1 MFDDVARCK
10 KLLRWQT
17 STILPCFSATPSPSR
32 VWAVSQRVTALRK
45 NLKLSPQLFHPNC
58 TTQEELSL
66 HLASCSL
73 AKSTGKTSLASRPA
87 LQWATHELPAV
98 PG

>member
-17 STILPCFSATPSPSR
+17 STILPCFSATPSLSR

-45 NLKLSPQLFHPNC
+45 NLKLSPQLHPNC
-58 TTQEELSL
+58 TTQEEVSL
-66 HLASCSL
+66 HLASCSR
-73 AKSTGKTSLASRPA
+73 AKLNSKTSLASRPA
-87 LQWATHELPAV
+87 LQRATQELPAV

>member
-32 VWAVSQRVTALRK
+32 VWAVSQRVTALCK
-45 NLKLSPQLFHPNC
+45 NLQLSPQLFHPNC
-58 TTQEELSL
+58 SAQEEASL
-66 HLASCSL
+66 HLASCSR
-73 AKSTGKTSLASRPA
+73 AKLTSKTGLASRPA
-87 LQWATHELPAV
+87 LQRATQELPAV